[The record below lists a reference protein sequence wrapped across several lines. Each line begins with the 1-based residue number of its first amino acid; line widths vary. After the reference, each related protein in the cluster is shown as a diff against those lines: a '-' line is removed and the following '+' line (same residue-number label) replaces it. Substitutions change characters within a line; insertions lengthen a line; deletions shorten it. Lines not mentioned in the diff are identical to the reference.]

1 MCGQTRQIYPDEVIL
16 RMWRC
21 TGEDL
26 PSFLLAVAANSS
38 TNGNGSTGSHEQ
50 NEVDDA
56 DHELHHTQLPMKL
69 NAHSANPVLDVLK
82 RIDYHKAVLQY
93 LERTIQEKHQSVLLH
108 ATFTYQ
114 SSEDVLADRTTTAA
128 QLKRRVED
136 CLRLVKLRNV
146 SLATAIE
153 LSANGFVRAMLM
165 LWCALCA
172 EIHGRD
178 PCAEEAARA
187 SGR

>member
-1 MCGQTRQIYPDEVIL
+1 MYDATLQIYPDEVIL

-26 PSFLLAVAANSS
+26 PSFLLSVAANSS
-38 TNGNGSTGSHEQ
+38 TNGNGSHEQ
-50 NEVDDA
+50 RDEDDA

-82 RIDYHKAVLQY
+82 RIDHQKAVLQY
-93 LERTIQEKHQSVLLH
+93 LERTIREKHQFVLLH
-108 ATFTYQ
+108 ATSTYQ
-114 SSEDVLADRTTTAA
+114 SPEDVLADRTTTAA

-146 SLATAIE
+146 SLITIIACLTACV
-153 LSANGFVRAMLM
+153 S
-165 LWCALCA
+165 C
-172 EIHGRD
+172 
-178 PCAEEAARA
+178 
-187 SGR
+187 